1 MHKKLF
7 EDFDPVSKQQ
17 WIEQAIKDLKGKD
30 FHQTLVTETIDG
42 IEIFPFYTPE
52 DCLSIESLK
61 TYQNKINPETDI
73 PGLSPRHWSNVF
85 CPPTTDAKTGNKL
98 ILEALM
104 NGCDAL
110 LLDVSAKTDFEKL
123 LKDVEV
129 PYIQLFLKPGTDAD
143 PVEVVENLL
152 GWWTKTRWGKE
163 QLNGAFLWDGVSSLL
178 LKKGQ
183 LKDQVLSAE
192 LLLKN
197 LEDYP
202 NFSALTLDFSI
213 YHEAGG
219 STIQELKYGFSAF
232 IELLDQL
239 TEAGLD
245 AEMVFKNTQLL
256 LSVGSGYFEE
266 ISKIRASRIFFD
278 SLARLYT
285 VSLNPEEIKV
295 FCQTSTWT
303 KSKLDVHTTMLRNTT
318 EGMAAILGGCNA
330 LWVRPHDKVSGISTV
345 FSQRMARNVSN
356 IIKEESYFD
365 KVVDPVA
372 GSYFIENLS
381 ESMLNKLKTELV
393 AFESQ
398 GGWWINYSENK
409 LQDSVKN
416 TRTRRQEEVLD
427 GHVIKIGANKYREEK
442 VVLTIGEI
450 PIIKE
455 AEWQLLS
462 ARETEL
468 LEEKIAEKS

>member
-1 MHKKLF
+1 MQKKLF
-7 EDFDPVSKQQ
+7 EDFDPVSKKQ
-17 WIEQAIKDLKGKD
+17 WIDQAIKDLKGKD
-30 FHQTLVTETIDG
+30 FHQALVTETFDG

-52 DCLSIESLK
+52 DCLTYESIK
-61 TYQNKINPETDI
+61 TYQNKINPETGI

-85 CPPTTDAKTGNKL
+85 CPPFTDPITGNKL

-123 LKDVEV
+123 LKDVEI
-129 PYIQLFLKPGTDAD
+129 PYIQLFLKPGTDAN
-143 PVEVVENLL
+143 PVEVADNMLV
-152 GWWTKTRWGKE
+152 WWKNTRWGKE
-163 QLNGAFLWDGVSSLL
+163 QLNGALLWDGVSSLL
-178 LKKGQ
+178 KKKGQ
-183 LKDQVLSAE
+183 LKDQALSAE

-219 STIQELKYGFSAF
+219 SAIQELKYGFSAF
-232 IELLDQL
+232 FELLDQL
-239 TEAGLD
+239 TEAGLEP
-245 AEMVFKNTQLL
+245 EMIFKNSQLL

-266 ISKIRASRIFFD
+266 ISKVRASRIFFD
-278 SLARLYT
+278 SLARLYK
-285 VSLNPEEIKV
+285 VSLNPEEIKI

-303 KSKLDVHTTMLRNTT
+303 KSKLDVHTNMLRNTT
-318 EGMAAILGGCNA
+318 EAMAAILGGCNA
-330 LWVRPHDKVSGISTV
+330 LWVRPHDEVSGISTV

-356 IIKEESYFD
+356 IIKDESYFD

-381 ESMLNKLKTELV
+381 ESMLIKLKTELA

-398 GGWWINYSENK
+398 GGWWRNYSENK
-409 LQDSVKN
+409 LQYSVKS
-416 TRTRRQEEVLD
+416 TRNKRQAEVLD
-427 GHVIKIGANKYREEK
+427 GHIIKIGANKYREEK
-442 VVLTIGEI
+442 VVLSLVKT
-450 PIIKE
+450 PIVQE

-468 LEEKIAEKS
+468 LEVKIAEKS